1 MFTKMPFSRVVLIS
15 APASY
20 KQECLSPTWGDFP
33 SPTWSHA
40 CTFHQQVKPVNLALA
55 VGM

>member
-1 MFTKMPFSRVVLIS
+1 MPFSRVVLIS